1 MSDPAAPP
9 PPTPSTP
16 AAKVI
21 SRSRAVWLGDKR
33 FAAGPEGRT
42 HLIDGSA
49 KEAPGPVETLLNAL
63 ATCSAMDVLD
73 IMTKRR
79 TPAETLT
86 VEITGERRPT
96 LPRRL
101 MAVEVRFVLD
111 GAGMEIE
118 QALRAAQL
126 SLEKFCS
133 VGSSLGTDIVM
144 TTRVVVNGQESEPV
158 RVALSG

>member
-1 MSDPAAPP
+1 MSDTTASTPPAPAAP
-9 PPTPSTP
+9 
-16 AAKVI
+16 VI
-21 SRSRAVWLGDKR
+21 ARSRAVWLGEKR

-42 HLIDGSA
+42 HIIDGSA

-144 TTRVVVNGQESEPV
+144 TTRVVVNGQESESV
-158 RVALSG
+158 RVPLSG